1 MTAQKCKNIW
11 LQAALN
17 DFWSS
22 NPKTKR
28 IKFVKTLTSSREF
41 AFKWFKI
48 LLQSEN
54 FQVKFNFE
62 GLQNYKRNQNF
73 LRCSYQVS
81 KITFTLYWVHICRRA
96 CENNSSLNFMSL
108 VGFHLDVFFFFWIL
122 QSKFWNH
129 VHGEIIPW
137 IPMFLDNLPYGV
149 EESRELWI
157 LIGWVLG

>member
-11 LQAALN
+11 LQATLN

-108 VGFHLDVFFFFWIL
+108 VGFHLDVVFFFEYCRVSF
-122 QSKFWNH
+122 
-129 VHGEIIPW
+129 EI
-137 IPMFLDNLPYGV
+137 MFM
-149 EESRELWI
+149 EK
-157 LIGWVLG
+157 